1 MLKKLLCTVLCFSLL
16 SCASVS
22 TQYAQLPYHNL
33 VEKGELDNGFKYYLA
48 PNAKPD
54 DRVYI
59 RLVVNAGSMNEDDDQ
74 SGVAHIVE
82 HMAFNGTENYPGN
95 SLIDELE
102 KVGMKFGV
110 DINAFTDFENTVYI
124 LNLPS
129 NEPEMISLA
138 MDIVAEWT
146 GRVTFLQADLDAE
159 RGVVMEEWRSRLGPQ
174 LRLADKKSAVEM
186 VGSRYLQRDPIG
198 DVYTINNVAVDRVA
212 DFYYRWYRADN
223 MSLVVAGDVDGNQIK
238 QLISEKFSYLKK
250 PEKAMEPIDYSV
262 PVPQKW
268 RVASVTEASR
278 ADSSLEFSFFTPY
291 EEDNSFTAYQQS
303 FIKNIATKLLNIR
316 FQEWQEKESELI
328 NSATYFSTSL
338 GRETSQD
345 LFSIQLAEPEFE
357 RSAKALFAML
367 AQIKQHGFL
376 ASEFEGE
383 IERIDA
389 LFARREKAME
399 SPYSIDLV
407 SDMVDSAATGQLIL
421 SDEVQLKINKALLK
435 EVTLEQVNAAFAKLL
450 SPKAR
455 MLMLT
460 HPNGEVKQ
468 GLSVEQAEQ
477 LWQTAMTEPQPQ
489 YQLEKVT
496 AELPAAPSKA
506 GDLTLEKEWPAL
518 GIKEYRLS
526 NGSKLIYNYSD
537 STPNEVHFKMYTDGG
552 LMSVPA
558 EDYSKVKIA
567 AEVVDEF
574 GMGSLSRKELRTI
587 MDGRPIAFTTILDDH
602 QQGFSGWS
610 RSSDID
616 TLFKL
621 FRLKHEEVVVTDAIV
636 AEYKR
641 DMVRRLSEA
650 SRDAEDV
657 FARKVSALRYPEQP
671 TVYSLTKQD
680 VESVN
685 RQSLIAAY
693 QQYVLSKTD
702 YTYYIVGDIKESL
715 LLPKVKRYLASLPVK
730 TQNREMRKFD
740 VVSPK
745 ERLVVNKNQEPSSE
759 VEIYLSWKTPWSL
772 EKNYQLDVAGDLVQ
786 QELRQVLREEASGVY
801 GVSSWFWQEP
811 DDEHAVGR
819 ISFTCAP
826 ERVDELIQLTDKV
839 LAQVKRDGISE
850 QGLDNIRYQRK
861 DRYQRLIKSN
871 LGWLD
876 VISQSYSRY
885 GVPTE
890 IYAQEKLNEQLEKS
904 IVDKTLLEM
913 LNHSE
918 RFEAVLMPKDDRSNS

>member
-1 MLKKLLCTVLCFSLL
+1 MLKKLLCLVLSFSLL

-22 TQYAQLPYHNL
+22 TQYAQLPYNKL
-33 VEKGELDNGFKYYLA
+33 VEKGQLENGFKYFLA
-48 PNAKPD
+48 PNSKPS

-102 KVGMKFGV
+102 KMGMKFGV

-124 LNLPS
+124 LNLPN
-129 NEPEMISLA
+129 NEPDLINLA
-138 MDIVAEWT
+138 LEIVADWT
-146 GRVTFLQADLDAE
+146 GRVTFHKADLEAE
-159 RGVVMEEWRSRLGPQ
+159 RGVVLEEWRSRLGPQ
-174 LRLADKKSAVEM
+174 LRLGDKKSAVEM
-186 VGSRYLQRDPIG
+186 AGSRYVTRDPIG
-198 DVYTINNVAVDRVA
+198 SVYSIKNVSVERVA

-223 MSLVVAGDVDGNQIK
+223 MSLVIAGDVDASRIK
-238 QLISEKFSYLKK
+238 QQISEKFAYLNQ
-250 PEKAMEPIDYSV
+250 PEKPMDPIDYSV
-262 PVPQKW
+262 PIPDQL

-278 ADSSLEFSFFTPY
+278 ADSSFEFSFLKPY
-291 EEDNSFTAYQQS
+291 QEDNSFSAYKQS
-303 FIKNIATKLLNIR
+303 FIKNIATKLVNIR
-316 FQEWQEKESELI
+316 FQEWQEKQTGLI

-345 LFSIQLAEPEFE
+345 LFSLQLSEPKFEQAAEQ
-357 RSAKALFAML
+357 LFAVL

-383 IERIDA
+383 RERIDA
-389 LFARREKAME
+389 ILTRRAKSME
-399 SPYSIDLV
+399 SPYSIDLA
-407 SDMVDSAATGQLIL
+407 SDMVDSAATGQLIMN
-421 SDEVQLKINKALLK
+421 DEVLLKINQSLLK
-435 EVTLEQVNAAFAKLL
+435 DVTLEQVNAAFTELIK
-450 SPKAR
+450 PQAR

-460 HPNGEVKQ
+460 HPNGVIKPTLTTET
-468 GLSVEQAEQ
+468 AEQ
-477 LWQTAMTEPQPQ
+477 LWQAAMNKPQPK
-489 YQLEKVT
+489 YQVETVT
-496 AELPAAPSKA
+496 AELPEPPSKA
-506 GDLTLEKEWPAL
+506 GDLTLEKEWLEL

-537 STPNEVHFKMYTDGG
+537 TTPNEVHFKMYTAGG

-567 AEVVDEF
+567 AEVIDEY

-587 MDGRPIAFTTILDDH
+587 MNGRPIAFTTILDDYE
-602 QQGFSGWS
+602 QGFSGWS
-610 RSSDID
+610 RSNDID

-621 FRLKHEEVVVTDAIV
+621 SRLKHEDVVVTDEIV

-641 DMVRRLSEA
+641 DMIRRLSEA
-650 SRDAEDV
+650 TRDAEDV
-657 FARKVSALRYPEQP
+657 FARKVSAVRFPQQP
-671 TVYSLTKQD
+671 TVYSLTMQAVD
-680 VESVN
+680 SVDT
-685 RQSLIAAY
+685 QSLIDAY
-693 QQYVLSKTD
+693 RQYVLSKTD
-702 YTYYIVGDIKESL
+702 YTYYIVGDIKESI

-730 TQNREMRKFD
+730 KQQRQMRQFE
-740 VVSPK
+740 VASPD
-745 ERLVVNKNQEPSSE
+745 ERLVVKQNREPSSE

-772 EKNYQLDVAGDLVQ
+772 QKNYQLDVAGELVQ

-811 DDEHAVGR
+811 NDGYAIGR
-819 ISFTCAP
+819 ISFNCAP
-826 ERVDELIQLTDKV
+826 ERVDELINLTDKV
-839 LAQVKRDGISE
+839 LAKVKENGVSE
-850 QGLDNIRYQRK
+850 QGLDNIKNQRK
-861 DRYQRLIKSN
+861 DRYQRLVKSN

-876 VISQSYSRY
+876 VISQSYARY

-890 IYAQEKLNEQLEKS
+890 IYAQEKLNEQLDKS
-904 IVDKTLLEM
+904 VVDKTLLDM

-918 RFEAVLMPKDDRSNS
+918 RFEAVLMPEDDV